1 MSFQQHI
8 STPVNR
14 RRLLQGGAGLIGAA
28 ALGTGQRSVSASQ
41 AEGTVKFWHVW
52 GGDREPIL
60 ADVLSDFQ
68 TLNPGITV
76 EPTLISAEGLQ
87 QKYLTAIAGGSPPD
101 VMQLHS
107 RDLPNFASRNA
118 LRNCDDLIARD
129 QIDLATTF
137 YPAEV
142 QASSYNGSWFGLPLA
157 VGSANHM
164 TFWNKAHFREAG
176 LDPEKGPSTWTELR
190 DFSIACTKGS
200 DGNFDRI
207 GSFYAATQ
215 SNLERWFYTN
225 NGKFYSDDGLTVT
238 FNAAENIAT
247 LTWILESLEQN
258 YGGFENIQSFLGGA
272 VPGDASFFAGQISI
286 HFQGMYF
293 FLQLSQEA
301 PDLEFG
307 VEVPAYN
314 SDNPD
319 AKAAVAMDGCWNY
332 VIPEGGEN
340 TDAAWELIKYTCS
353 GQGQADFFKAQG
365 RPSVVPAYNQDPTYQ
380 EANPYW
386 PKLQEALDLGVTIPV
401 TPVYA
406 EDKAILIQAIEEA
419 LLKKRTPD
427 DALNWAT
434 SEAQKIH
441 DEKLGG

>member
-1 MSFQQHI
+1 MSIQQRI
-8 STPVNR
+8 RAPYNR
-14 RRLLQGGAGLIGAA
+14 RRILQGGAGIIGAA
-28 ALGTGQRSVSASQ
+28 ALGSRFRDASAQ

-60 ADVLSDFQ
+60 DDVLGKFQ
-68 TLNPGITV
+68 EANLGIAV
-76 EPTLISAEGLQ
+76 EPTLISADGLQ

-101 VMQLHS
+101 VMQLHT
-107 RDLPNFASRNA
+107 RDLPNFASRGA

-142 QASSYNGSWFGLPLA
+142 QASSYNGSYFGLPLA

-190 DFSIACTKGS
+190 DFSIACTVGS

-207 GSFYAATQ
+207 GSFYASTA
-215 SNLERWFYTN
+215 SNLERWFYNN
-225 NGKFYSDDGLTVT
+225 NGKFYSEDGLTVT
-238 FNAAENIAT
+238 FNSPENIET
-247 LTWILESLEQN
+247 LTWIIESLEVN

-272 VPGDASFFAGQISI
+272 TPGDASFFSGQTSI

-307 VEVPAYN
+307 VEIPAYN
-314 SDNPD
+314 DANPD
-319 AKAAVAMDGCWNY
+319 AKSAVPMDGCWNY
-332 VIPEGGEN
+332 VIPDGASN
-340 TDAAWELIKYTCS
+340 ADAARELIKYTCS

-365 RPSVVPAYNQDPTYQ
+365 RPSVVPAFNEDPSYQ
-380 EANPYW
+380 VANPAW

-406 EDKAILIQAIEEA
+406 EDKAILVQAIEEA

-434 SEAQKIH
+434 AEAQKVH
-441 DEKLGG
+441 DEKLNG